1 MKKID
6 SFSAE
11 KMAIHGV
18 KWHFSA
24 LKASITTIQPCM
36 AQLPAF
42 SAMAT
47 ALHGVAL
54 KKTAIHGVKWHFSA
68 LLR

>member
-11 KMAIHGV
+11 KMTIHGV

-24 LKASITTIQPCM
+24 LKASITTIQPCT
-36 AQLPAF
+36 AQLPTF

-54 KKTAIHGVKWHFSA
+54 KNGSIV
-68 LLR
+68 

>member
-6 SFSAE
+6 PFSAE
-11 KMAIHGV
+11 KMATHGV

-24 LKASITTIQPCM
+24 LKASIRAIQSCM
-36 AQLPAF
+36 AQLPTF
-42 SAMAT
+42 SAMDT
-47 ALHGVAL
+47 APHGVAL
-54 KKTAIHGVKWHFSA
+54 KKMAIHGIKWHFSS

>member
-1 MKKID
+1 MKKSD

-11 KMAIHGV
+11 KTAIHGI
-18 KWHFSA
+18 KWQFSV
-24 LKASITTIQPCM
+24 LKASITAIQPCTD
-36 AQLPAF
+36 QLPTF
-42 SAMAT
+42 SVMAT
-47 ALHGVAL
+47 ELNGVAL